1 MSLKYYNSIIRFSY
15 FSALLFSFFI
25 PFGFIINRY
34 ILALFIISGFLAG
47 FPNFKFIWHKKNL
60 FLIFTSL
67 LFLLYLLS
75 VLWSQNKFLA
85 YVHIQKMLPIFFLP
99 IVFALIPLH
108 KRHKKN
114 ILLAFISGLFV
125 ASVYCF
131 GNFVYQILSDS
142 QFAQNFYSQPLG
154 QLYSTFYIF
163 DHTSY
168 YSAYLVFSIIV
179 IFKFFCDNTFP
190 KFKKQ
195 IRFAGIFL
203 VIVFALLTF
212 LISSRAGL
220 IGLVV
225 LSFVL
230 AYQNFKNI
238 YIRVVL
244 FSLLI
249 FVSVMVF
256 TNTRF
261 IKTLGVFESVLEQE
275 EFDKKTISKH
285 SALRLVLWE
294 ASFDV
299 IEENLFT
306 GVGTGD
312 VRDELW
318 HKVVDDYGFELDK
331 EFNPHNQ
338 FLSTF
343 MATGIVGFLALLGIF
358 VFGFMESF
366 RKQNLF
372 LLNLLILLFIHFQ
385 FETMMG
391 RLNGILFFSFF
402 LSILFYY
409 NRKYADDSL
418 IYF

>member
-1 MSLKYYNSIIRFSY
+1 
-15 FSALLFSFFI
+15 
-25 PFGFIINRY
+25 
-34 ILALFIISGFLAG
+34 
-47 FPNFKFIWHKKNL
+47 
-60 FLIFTSL
+60 
-67 LFLLYLLS
+67 
-75 VLWSQNKFLA
+75 
-85 YVHIQKMLPIFFLP
+85 MLPIFFLP